1 MIVMR
6 GTRGE
11 EEPPQDYSMTRIENE
26 EQQRQPCSPA
36 AVLLLS
42 LGAFVCSLFECAC
55 VRRRCRQSLAEAATP
70 RIHRRHHHQQQTER
84 ERERDA
90 ATSRCSS
97 RVSYQASAHT
107 QRDGVTLFS
116 AALVEACLLL
126 IRRTLMKARGHP
138 LLRPP
143 SLPSASLSPFP
154 SSKQRAKS
162 ERRRRRVGREQEALA
177 GRTRIS
183 KEGGKERREGKMNRS
198 KLRQNLNF
206 HSSTRAS
213 PLTLTLCSLT
223 SARKQA
229 ASIRQGVT
237 DVEAGRETREDCVL
251 RWWRCLHLESAAA
264 AAATAAAHHAP
275 PATDTLS

>member
-1 MIVMR
+1 MSLADQEDVNE
-6 GTRGE
+6 GTR
-11 EEPPQDYSMTRIENE
+11 
-26 EQQRQPCSPA
+26 A
-36 AVLLLS
+36 
-42 LGAFVCSLFECAC
+42 
-55 VRRRCRQSLAEAATP
+55 
-70 RIHRRHHHQQQTER
+70 
-84 ERERDA
+84 
-90 ATSRCSS
+90 SS
-97 RVSYQASAHT
+97 SSSSV
-107 QRDGVTLFS
+107 
-116 AALVEACLLL
+116 
-126 IRRTLMKARGHP
+126 
-138 LLRPP
+138 
-143 SLPSASLSPFP
+143 ASLSLPLPFSILKTK
-154 SSKQRAKS
+154 SSGAKS

-264 AAATAAAHHAP
+264 AAAAAAHHAP